1 MDINQSYRSFVLAI
15 AQNPSVKNLMLTRG
29 KGFSRRFVAGDTL
42 EEALKVVDALEADK
56 VHAILDLLGEMVTS
70 EEQSRGFQAEIIRL
84 IQAFGAHPHPPT
96 PTPDENRSGEG
107 ARGSFDQSPYPRY
120 IALKLTQV
128 GLDLDETLAFTL
140 MTGILDEAKKADCF
154 VRIDMEDSPRVEA
167 TLRVYRRLRE
177 AGYQNTGVVLQSYL
191 KRTER
196 DLEELLPL
204 KPAVRIVKGAYKEPA
219 EVAFQDKRL
228 IDGQYLVLAKKALE
242 NGLYTAIASHDPYI
256 LEEIKRWTAAKGIGK
271 DKFEFQLL
279 YGIRRDEQRRLAAEG
294 YTVRAYVPYGTD
306 WYPYLSRRIAERPE
320 NILFVARSLVQG

>member
-1 MDINQSYRSFVLAI
+1 MDLNQSYRSFVLAV

-42 EEALKVVDALEADK
+42 EEALHVVDALEADK

-84 IQAFGAHPHPPT
+84 IQAFAAKP
-96 PTPDENRSGEG
+96 
-107 ARGSFDQSPYPRY
+107 FPRY
-120 IALKLTQV
+120 VALKLTQV
-128 GLDLDETLAFTL
+128 GLDLDENLAFEL
-140 MTGILDEAKKADCF
+140 MRGILDEAKKSDCF
-154 VRIDMEDSPRVEA
+154 VRIDMEDSPRVDA
-167 TLRVYRRLRE
+167 TLRVYGRLRE
-177 AGYQNTGVVLQSYL
+177 AGYDNTGIVLQSYL

-196 DLEELLPL
+196 DLEALMPL

-228 IDGQYLVLAKKALE
+228 VDGQYLVLAKKALE
-242 NGLYTAIASHDPYI
+242 SGLRTAIASHDPYI
-256 LEEIKRWTAAKGIGK
+256 IEEIKRWTAEKGLSK

-279 YGIRRDEQRRLAAEG
+279 YGVRRDEQRRLAAEG

-320 NILFVARSLVQG
+320 NLLFVARSLVQG